1 MAGITKL
8 AEKPDFRCGP
18 TYLHCYFLMEGNS
31 NDKHTDNSDNSNNSD
46 NDDEN
51 ISDNAINSNT
61 KVT

>member
-1 MAGITKL
+1 
-8 AEKPDFRCGP
+8 
-18 TYLHCYFLMEGNS
+18 MEGKS

>member
-1 MAGITKL
+1 
-8 AEKPDFRCGP
+8 
-18 TYLHCYFLMEGNS
+18 MEGNS
-31 NDKHTDNSDNSNNSD
+31 KDKHTDNSDNSNNSD

>member
-1 MAGITKL
+1 M
-8 AEKPDFRCGP
+8 
-18 TYLHCYFLMEGNS
+18 HCYFLMEGNS